1 MHGSECGLKTSGFT
15 PNACNL
21 RPEGRGALGFTEN
34 DLIIQA
40 QAGDR
45 HSFDQLVAKAYPL
58 VFNTAYRILGDYD
71 AAADATQT
79 SFVRAYRSLRTFR
92 RSSSFTTWLYRIV
105 SNVCLDMV
113 RRQKRQA
120 QSLTLD
126 AGGEPFVERDI
137 PDERAM
143 PERTAMETELQKAV
157 HRALGKLRMDH
168 RVVLVMYDLAGFSYE
183 EIAEMLKLPLG
194 TVKSRLNR
202 ARLALREEMSK
213 AGELTG

>member
-1 MHGSECGLKTSGFT
+1 MGLSEH
-15 PNACNL
+15 
-21 RPEGRGALGFTEN
+21 

-45 HSFDQLVAKAYPL
+45 RSFDELVARSYPL
-58 VFNTAYRILGDYD
+58 VFNTAYRILGDHD
-71 AAADATQT
+71 SAADATQT

-113 RRQKRQA
+113 RRQKRHGH
-120 QSLTLD
+120 SLTLD
-126 AGGEPFVERDI
+126 AEEEAAPEREI
-137 PDERAM
+137 PDDRHH
-143 PERTAMETELQKAV
+143 PERVALATELQQAV
-157 HRALGKLRMDH
+157 HQALGRLSLEH
-168 RVVLVMYDLAGFSYE
+168 RVVLSLYDLAGFSYE

-202 ARLALREEMSK
+202 ARLALKQEMGGTS
-213 AGELTG
+213 ELIG

>member
-1 MHGSECGLKTSGFT
+1 M
-15 PNACNL
+15 
-21 RPEGRGALGFTEN
+21 GFTEN
-34 DLIIQA
+34 ELIIQA

-58 VFNTAYRILGDYD
+58 VFNTAYRILGDHD
-71 AAADATQT
+71 SAADATQT

-105 SNVCLDMV
+105 SNVCLDIV

-120 QSLTLD
+120 QSLTLASED
-126 AGGEPFVERDI
+126 EQFAERDV
-137 PDERAM
+137 PDERNQ
-143 PERTAMETELQKAV
+143 PEQTALEGELQKAV
-157 HRALGKLRMDH
+157 HRALGRLRMEH
-168 RVVLVMYDLAGFSYE
+168 RTVLVLYDLAGFSYE

-202 ARLALREEMSK
+202 ARLALRAEMSGD
-213 AGELTG
+213 GELIG

>member
-1 MHGSECGLKTSGFT
+1 MDSAEQ
-15 PNACNL
+15 
-21 RPEGRGALGFTEN
+21 
-34 DLIIQA
+34 DLILQA

-45 HSFDQLVAKAYPL
+45 RSFDELVARAYPL

-71 AAADATQT
+71 SAADATQT

-113 RRQKRQA
+113 RRRKRHGA
-120 QSLTLD
+120 SLTLD
-126 AGGEPFVERDI
+126 TEDEGTPERDI
-137 PDERAM
+137 PDDSGH
-143 PERTAMETELQKAV
+143 PERVALETELQQTVHKALV
-157 HRALGKLRMDH
+157 KLRLEH
-168 RVVLVMYDLAGFSYE
+168 RVVLALYDLAGFSYE

-202 ARLALREEMSK
+202 ARLALRDEMS
-213 AGELTG
+213 GTSELIGD

>member
-1 MHGSECGLKTSGFT
+1 M
-15 PNACNL
+15 
-21 RPEGRGALGFTEN
+21 GFTET

-58 VFNTAYRILGDYD
+58 VFNTAYRILGDHD

-105 SNVCLDMV
+105 SNVCLDVV

-120 QSLTLD
+120 QSLTLESD
-126 AGGEPFVERDI
+126 DDQFAEREI
-137 PDERAM
+137 PDDRNQ
-143 PERTAMETELQKAV
+143 PEQTALEGELQKAV
-157 HRALGKLRMDH
+157 HRALGRLRMEH
-168 RVVLVMYDLAGFSYE
+168 RTVLVLYDLAGFSYE

-202 ARLALREEMSK
+202 ARLALRQEMSGD
-213 AGELTG
+213 GELIS

>member
-1 MHGSECGLKTSGFT
+1 MGS
-15 PNACNL
+15 
-21 RPEGRGALGFTEN
+21 TET

-45 HSFDQLVAKAYPL
+45 RSFDQLVAKAYPL

-71 AAADATQT
+71 AASDATQT
-79 SFVRAYRSLRTFR
+79 CFVRAYRSLRSFR

-120 QSLTLD
+120 QSLTLQSD
-126 AGGEPFVERDI
+126 DEPFGERDI
-137 PDERAM
+137 PDERAQ
-143 PERTAMETELQKAV
+143 PERAMLETELQSAV
-157 HRALGKLRMDH
+157 HRALGQLSVEH
-168 RVVLVMYDLAGFSYE
+168 RTVLTLFDLAGFTYE
-183 EIAEMLKLPLG
+183 DIAEMLKLPLG

-202 ARLALREEMSK
+202 ARLALREQMSGD
-213 AGELTG
+213 GELIG

>member
-1 MHGSECGLKTSGFT
+1 
-15 PNACNL
+15 
-21 RPEGRGALGFTEN
+21 LGFSEK
-34 DLIIQA
+34 DLIVQA

-45 HSFDQLVAKAYPL
+45 HSFDQLVARAYPL
-58 VFNTAYRILGDYD
+58 VFNTAYRILGDHD

-79 SFVRAYRSLRTFR
+79 SFVRAFRSLRTFR

-105 SNVCLDMV
+105 SNVCLDIV

-126 AGGEPFVERDI
+126 GDDEQLTERDI
-137 PDERAM
+137 PDETAL
-143 PERTAMETELQKAV
+143 PERTAMDSELQQAV
-157 HRALGKLRMDH
+157 HRALGRLRMEH
-168 RVVLVMYDLAGFSYE
+168 RAVLVLYDLAGFSYE

-202 ARLALREEMSK
+202 ARLALREEMEQDL
-213 AGELTG
+213 ELIG

>member
-1 MHGSECGLKTSGFT
+1 
-15 PNACNL
+15 
-21 RPEGRGALGFTEN
+21 LGFTEN
-34 DLIIQA
+34 DLILQA

-71 AAADATQT
+71 SAADATQT
-79 SFVRAYRSLRTFR
+79 AFVRAYRSLRTFR

-105 SNVCLDMV
+105 SNVCLDVV

-120 QSLTLD
+120 QSLTLESEYEQM
-126 AGGEPFVERDI
+126 AERDI
-137 PDERAM
+137 ADDRAQ
-143 PERTAMETELQKAV
+143 PEQTALETELQKSV
-157 HRALGKLRMDH
+157 HKALGRLRMEH
-168 RVVLVMYDLAGFSYE
+168 RTVLVLYDLAGFSYE

-202 ARLALREEMSK
+202 ARLALREEMS
-213 AGELTG
+213 ADEELIS

>member
-1 MHGSECGLKTSGFT
+1 
-15 PNACNL
+15 
-21 RPEGRGALGFTEN
+21 LGVTET
-34 DLIIQA
+34 DLIIRA

-71 AAADATQT
+71 AASDATQT
-79 SFVRAYRSLRTFR
+79 CFVRAYRSLRAFR

-120 QSLTLD
+120 QSLTLQSED
-126 AGGEPFVERDI
+126 EQFTERDI
-137 PDERAM
+137 PDGRDQ
-143 PERTAMETELQKAV
+143 PEQTLMASELQSAV
-157 HRALGKLRMDH
+157 HRALGKLTVEH
-168 RVVLVMYDLAGFSYE
+168 RTVLTLFDLAGFSYE

-202 ARLALREEMSK
+202 ARLALREEMS
-213 AGELTG
+213 GDVELID

>member
-1 MHGSECGLKTSGFT
+1 M
-15 PNACNL
+15 
-21 RPEGRGALGFTEN
+21 GFTEN

-58 VFNTAYRILGDYD
+58 VFNTAYRILSDHD

-79 SFVRAYRSLRTFR
+79 AFVRAYRSLRTFR

-105 SNVCLDMV
+105 SNVCLDVV

-120 QSLTLD
+120 QSLTLESED
-126 AGGEPFVERDI
+126 DQFVERDI
-137 PDERAM
+137 PDDRAQ
-143 PERTAMETELQKAV
+143 PEQTAMENELQKAV
-157 HRALGKLRMDH
+157 HRALGRLRMEH
-168 RVVLVMYDLAGFSYE
+168 RTVLVLYDLAGFSYE

-202 ARLALREEMSK
+202 ARLALREEMSGD
-213 AGELTG
+213 GELIS

>member
-1 MHGSECGLKTSGFT
+1 M
-15 PNACNL
+15 
-21 RPEGRGALGFTEN
+21 GFTEK
-34 DLIIQA
+34 DLIVQA

-45 HSFDQLVAKAYPL
+45 DSFDQLVARAYPL
-58 VFNTAYRILGDYD
+58 VFNTAYRILGDHD

-79 SFVRAYRSLRTFR
+79 SFVRAFRSLRTFR

-105 SNVCLDMV
+105 SNVCLDVV

-126 AGGEPFVERDI
+126 GDDEQLAEREI
-137 PDERAM
+137 PDDTALPERA
-143 PERTAMETELQKAV
+143 AMESELQQAV
-157 HRALGKLRMDH
+157 HRALGRVRMEH
-168 RVVLVMYDLAGFSYE
+168 RAVLVLYDLAGFSYE

-202 ARLALREEMSK
+202 ARLALREEMEEDL
-213 AGELTG
+213 ELIG

>member
-1 MHGSECGLKTSGFT
+1 M
-15 PNACNL
+15 
-21 RPEGRGALGFTEN
+21 GFTEN

-58 VFNTAYRILGDYD
+58 VFNTAYRILSDHD

-79 SFVRAYRSLRTFR
+79 AFVRAFRSLRTFR

-105 SNVCLDMV
+105 SNVCLDTV
-113 RRQKRQA
+113 RRQKRHA
-120 QSLTLD
+120 QSLTLESED
-126 AGGEPFVERDI
+126 DQFVEREI
-137 PDERAM
+137 PDDRAQ
-143 PERTAMETELQKAV
+143 PERTALETELQQAV
-157 HRALGKLRMDH
+157 HRALGRLRMEH
-168 RVVLVMYDLAGFSYE
+168 RTVLVLYDLAGFSYE

-202 ARLALREEMSK
+202 ARLALREEMSGD
-213 AGELTG
+213 GELIS

>member
-1 MHGSECGLKTSGFT
+1 MGV
-15 PNACNL
+15 
-21 RPEGRGALGFTEN
+21 TET
-34 DLIIQA
+34 DLIIRA

-71 AAADATQT
+71 AASDATQT
-79 SFVRAYRSLRTFR
+79 CFVRAYRSLRAFR

-120 QSLTLD
+120 QSLTLQSED
-126 AGGEPFVERDI
+126 EQFAERDI
-137 PDERAM
+137 PDSRDQ
-143 PERTAMETELQKAV
+143 PEQTLMASELQSAV
-157 HRALGKLRMDH
+157 HRALGKLTVEH
-168 RVVLVMYDLAGFSYE
+168 RTVLTLFDLAGFSYE

-202 ARLALREEMSK
+202 ARLALREEMS
-213 AGELTG
+213 GDVELID